1 MPQPP
6 MPPKM
11 PAPPKPPEMHDP
23 EPQPLPP
30 HFAEPRFPAAA
41 SSEPAAGPLD
51 WLRAKP
57 RSQGTPYPGPSQ
69 PSAPPMSVP
78 QPSMSQSAAPRPN
91 VPFPGMTEPPA
102 PEPPMVEVSDEA
114 PLSPRPPQRPA
125 MPPPMHEPTLDSRAW
140 SPAPASHARGS
151 AEAQPMSRAT
161 PLPTQPTEA
170 PPRDKDGFDM
180 AWPEPRTASSEPAAR
195 EERPEPPPLPAA
207 IRPREETPV
216 EPRRAESAAKP
227 ASKPATE
234 RGPAILKS
242 GVIDGMPYTL
252 YADGSIE
259 AEAASCRIGGKA
271 CVETG
276 HRTRSRDPEIG
287 GDRRHAVYALRGRFD
302 RGRTSSGRRQV
313 RFRRCAALS
322 WRSRAERRTDLNR
335 ANKRRLQWS
344 RRFPRSSPGF
354 AQAASRSPIPESA
367 AATGPPRARRERCSV
382 SVCPATY

>member
-1 MPQPP
+1 MTLVLLVVGLLATAAGFVTIGFGIPINAFSLGNTLILAGTLSVATGLILIGLAAVLGQLRRIGEALNARAGSYGGRAAESVEPILPQTARLTPVAPQAAMPQPP

-207 IRPREETPV
+207 IRQREETPV

-259 AEAASCRIGGKA
+259 AELPQGVVKFAS
-271 CVETG
+271 V
-276 HRTRSRDPEIG
+276 D
-287 GDRRHAVYALRGRFD
+287 ALRSHLEKQG
-302 RGRTSSGRRQV
+302 
-313 RFRRCAALS
+313 
-322 WRSRAERRTDLNR
+322 
-335 ANKRRLQWS
+335 
-344 RRFPRSSPGF
+344 
-354 AQAASRSPIPESA
+354 
-367 AATGPPRARRERCSV
+367 
-382 SVCPATY
+382 